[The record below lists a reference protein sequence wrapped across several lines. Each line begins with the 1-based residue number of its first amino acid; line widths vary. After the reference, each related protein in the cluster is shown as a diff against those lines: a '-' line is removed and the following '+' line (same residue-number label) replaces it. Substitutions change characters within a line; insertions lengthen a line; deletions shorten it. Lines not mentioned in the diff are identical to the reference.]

1 MCRKKYDLERI
12 KKVKNEIKEGRL
24 EDKSVEEKF
33 RLDAEMREEAER
45 FKKKVQQKAADSSLL
60 GSNPLSSRG
69 EASAYGQKTLNTIM
83 HLDKIA
89 DKSAEEIGQIWREH
103 HKDKDCISAV
113 IPSNLYDRMEERF
126 LKFPLFIYPLPR
138 EQGYEFMYAEFK
150 DHKCYFTSLLH
161 YQTRGENSPWSL
173 AMKHFTELRDSKGIV
188 LMVGEVDTNEMS
200 VLDAQWVA
208 YQVQM
213 YYASEDDR
221 REQILKTF
229 NIFPDKFSHMT
240 VVQEL
245 NAEIESGVMTGSLK
259 ENE

>member
-1 MCRKKYDLERI
+1 MSLYPMVIHRE
-12 KKVKNEIKEGRL
+12 E
-24 EDKSVEEKF
+24 KSLEEKF
-33 RLDAEMREEAER
+33 CLDAKVRGEAER
-45 FKKKVQQKAADSSLL
+45 FKKKLQQRAADSALL
-60 GSNPLSSRG
+60 GSNPLSSTG
-69 EASAYGQKTLNTIM
+69 EASTYGQKTLNSIM
-83 HLDKIA
+83 HLDKIM
-89 DKSAEEIGQIWREH
+89 DKSAEEIGQIWREY

-161 YQTRGENSPWSL
+161 YQTRGENAPWSL

-200 VLDAQWVA
+200 VLDAQWLA

-213 YYASEDDR
+213 YYASQGDR
-221 REQILKTF
+221 REEILKTF
-229 NIFPDKFSHMT
+229 NVFPEKFDHMT
-240 VVQEL
+240 VVKEL
-245 NAEIESGVMTGSLK
+245 NSEIESGVLTGSVK
-259 ENE
+259 ERE